1 MTAADSAAAGGDSA
15 SAPAASASASASAP
29 ASAPPATASA
39 RKRRAAPREGAAARP
54 HKRRAAGGA
63 AGGGNGAAPGGAAA
77 PRRALTPY
85 FFWLREKREAIQSQ
99 HGGGLSAPEV
109 AKAAGALW
117 RAMDSEA
124 KAPWE
129 ARAKADKERLAAEQ
143 RAMCVAPRD
152 GATAATGAVGAG
164 QSLYDAGGTSDSDSE

>member
-1 MTAADSAAAGGDSA
+1 M
-15 SAPAASASASASAP
+15 
-29 ASAPPATASA
+29 
-39 RKRRAAPREGAAARP
+39 
-54 HKRRAAGGA
+54 
-63 AGGGNGAAPGGAAA
+63 
-77 PRRALTPY
+77 TPY
-85 FFWLREKREAIQSQ
+85 FLWLREKREAIQSQ

-143 RAMCVAPRD
+143 RAMCAAPQRP
-152 GATAATGAVGAG
+152 ACPPPLPLAHTPVERFGAG
-164 QSLYDAGGTSDSDSE
+164 VYTLGGRLKRPLFVSLSRAQN